1 MTGSV
6 QIKNGKYYAVLRYRA
21 ETGYKYKW
29 IATGLSVRG
38 NKRRADELLHEYLNQ
53 YKDLDVDPVSKPLF
67 TDYAMKWLANKKEQ
81 VREITW
87 EAYES
92 YLRTH
97 IIPYFAPM
105 NLTISD
111 VTPKHINDFTQH
123 LLTCERADH
132 KKGGLSM
139 RSVRKYKPVLNQIFD
154 QAIIDG
160 YISTNPVSAIKL
172 PKVETEIKGTFLTAE
187 EANKVLDAF
196 RGKELQGLVYT
207 TLYYGM
213 RRSEVL
219 GLKWDAIDFENNTI
233 EIKHTVVKI
242 TTVVAADTTKNTSS
256 RRVYPLLPE
265 VKELLIEIRNRQ
277 SENKKTFGDRY
288 YHSDYIFTWADGKPY
303 APDYVSKNFKN
314 TLANNGIRPIR
325 FHDLRHSTAS
335 ILYDKGWQLKDIQE
349 WLGHADIETTGNIYT
364 HISKLRKEK
373 VADDLSGTFTR

>member
-1 MTGSV
+1 MTGSI

-29 IATGLSVRG
+29 IATGLSTRG
-38 NKRRADELLHEYLNQ
+38 NKRKAEEMLREYMDQ
-53 YKDLDVDPVSKPLF
+53 YKDLDTDPIQQPLF
-67 TDYAMKWLANKKEQ
+67 TDYAIKWFENKKEQ
-81 VREITW
+81 VRQVTW

-97 IIPYFAPM
+97 IIPYFKPLQ
-105 NLTISD
+105 LTISD
-111 VTPKHINDFTQH
+111 VTSKHINDFTQH
-123 LLTCERADH
+123 LLTCKRSDH
-132 KKGGLSM
+132 KDGGLSL
-139 RSVRKYKPVLNQIFD
+139 RSVRKYKPVLNQIFN
-154 QAIIDG
+154 QAIVDG
-160 YISTNPVSAIKL
+160 YISANPVSAIKL
-172 PKVETEIKGTFLTAE
+172 PKRENQIKGTFLTAD

-207 TLYYGM
+207 TLYYGL

-219 GLKWDAIDFENNTI
+219 GLKWDAVDFENNTL

-242 TTVVAADTTKNTSS
+242 STIVAEDTTKTTSS
-256 RRVYPLLPE
+256 HRVYPLLPE
-265 VKELLIEIRNRQ
+265 IKELLIEIRNRQ
-277 SENKKTFGDRY
+277 NENKKAFGDEY
-288 YHSDYIFTWADGKPY
+288 YRSDYIFTWADGRTY
-303 APDYVSKNFKN
+303 SPDYVTKNFKN
-314 TLANNGIRPIR
+314 TLANNGIKPIR

-373 VADDLSGTFTR
+373 VADDLSGTFIR